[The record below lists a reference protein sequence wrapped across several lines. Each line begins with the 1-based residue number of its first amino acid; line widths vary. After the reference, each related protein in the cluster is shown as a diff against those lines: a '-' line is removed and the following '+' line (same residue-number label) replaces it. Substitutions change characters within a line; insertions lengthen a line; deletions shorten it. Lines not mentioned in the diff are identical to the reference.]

1 MYQRGGWKGELEV
14 QSRSWPGKSRHRFAR
29 WQHAVNFQ
37 FSIFAL
43 EKLVWMIPLRRT
55 VKKLWDDDFGHGAL
69 GIS

>member
-1 MYQRGGWKGELEV
+1 MYQRGGWKRKLEV
-14 QSRSWPGKSRHRFAR
+14 QSRSWPGKSRQRCAR
-29 WQHAVNFQ
+29 WQNAVDFQ
-37 FSIFAL
+37 ISIFAL